1 MSSDCSSCS
10 FSQSGDLQKNGTRLS
25 GSAFKIALAGNPNT
39 GKSTIFNALSG
50 LKQHTGNWP
59 GKTVERMLGSFNY
72 KKQAYNV
79 CDLPGTY
86 SLLSTSPDEQ
96 VARDYLLLEQP
107 DAIIVVMDA
116 TRLERNMNLLLQILA
131 ISSRVVVCVNM
142 IDEARRHGITLD
154 LRQFA
159 RRLGV
164 EVVATSARSKQGLGE
179 LLSALERTLQ
189 RPASVPQ
196 ARPGELLKGEI
207 KDLKPELAK
216 LFPAASTAP
225 LDWMCLRLLSGD
237 EQVITA
243 LSEAKIPGQQNK
255 LQPQALKNILQKLR
269 SFREQQRCDASEL
282 WVANIYALA
291 GDIYRQVQDR
301 PANSKH
307 ASWEMRLDR
316 LLTSKIWAYPLM
328 FLLLS
333 LVLWLTISGA
343 NVPSAMLNE
352 LLVGKGVGWLHELAA
367 AAHVPKQLASF
378 VIDGMYLS
386 TAWVI
391 SVMLPP
397 MAIFFPIFAL
407 LEDAGYLPR
416 IAFNLDAVFSKS
428 KAHGK
433 QALTMAMGFGC
444 NAAGVVATR
453 IIDSPRERLLAI
465 ITNNFSLCNG
475 RWPTQFLMATIFIG
489 ALVPEPWSGVAAAAS
504 VSMVAV
510 LGIALSLLVSAA
522 LSGTLLKGQPSSFS
536 LELPPYRPPRFWQT
550 VYTTLINR
558 TLIVLWRA
566 IVFALPAGALIWI
579 LSNWHP
585 GGVSAAQQMIDW
597 LNPFALIIGLNGI
610 ILLAYIVAIPAN
622 ELVMPSILLF
632 TAMCFKYAGQFAPG
646 GSAVMF
652 EIDDDASLRL
662 ILENAGWTT
671 LTAVNLMLFSLL
683 HNPCSTTI
691 YSIYKETRSVGWTA
705 LATLLPLAMGI
716 LLLAL
721 ITALCS

>member
-1 MSSDCSSCS
+1 MSSDCANCS
-10 FSQSGDLQKNGTRLS
+10 QAQSGKLQKHGTKLS
-25 GSAFKIALAGNPNT
+25 GNAFKVALAGNPNT

-59 GKTVERMLGSFNY
+59 GKTVERMLGAFSY
-72 KKQAYNV
+72 QQQEYNV

-107 DAIIVVMDA
+107 DAIIVVLDA
-116 TRLERNMNLLLQILA
+116 TRLERNMNLLLQILTL
-131 ISSRVVVCVNM
+131 SSRVVVCVNM

-164 EVVATSARSKQGLGE
+164 EVVATSARSKQGLAE
-179 LLSALERTLQ
+179 LLEALQ
-189 RPASVPQ
+189 RVVNSPRRRPQ
-196 ARPGELLKGEI
+196 ARLGEHLQAPVEQLRQQ
-207 KDLKPELAK
+207 LQP
-216 LFPAASTAP
+216 LFDPATPAP
-225 LDWMCLRLLSGD
+225 LDWMSLRLLSGD
-237 EQVITA
+237 EQVM
-243 LSEAKIPGQQNK
+243 
-255 LQPQALKNILQKLR
+255 QALGEGLIAGQKHNLSPQGLQQILQQLR
-269 SFREQQRCDASEL
+269 SFRAKQRCDASEL
-282 WVANIYALA
+282 WVAHIYAVA
-291 GDIYRQVQDR
+291 ADIYQQVHSQHA
-301 PANSKH
+301 PSKH
-307 ASWEMRLDR
+307 LSWEMRLDR

-328 FLLLS
+328 FLLLAV
-333 LVLWLTISGA
+333 VLWLTISGA
-343 NVPSAMLNE
+343 NVPSALLNE
-352 LLVGKGVGWLHELAA
+352 LLVGKGVGWLHQLADGL
-367 AAHVPKQLASF
+367 HVPKQLASF
-378 VIDGMYLS
+378 LIDGMYLS

-416 IAFNLDAVFSKS
+416 IAFNLDAVFNKS

-475 RWPTQFLMATIFIG
+475 RWPTQFLMASLFIG
-489 ALVPEPWSGVAAAAS
+489 ALVPEPWSGLAAAAS
-504 VSMVAV
+504 VALVAV
-510 LGIALSLLVSAA
+510 LGIGLSLLVSAA

-550 VYTTLINR
+550 LYTSLVNR

-585 GGVSAAQQMIDW
+585 GGMSAASQMIEW
-597 LNPFALIIGLNGI
+597 LNPFALAIGLNGI

-632 TAMCFKYAGQFAPG
+632 TAMCFKFAGQFAPG

-671 LTAVNLMLFSLL
+671 LTAINLMLFSLL

-691 YSIYKETRSVGWTA
+691 YSIYKETRSLGWTA
-705 LATLLPLAMGI
+705 LASLLPLGMG
-716 LLLAL
+716 LAL
-721 ITALCS
+721 LWLITSLCS